1 MIVSE
6 LSRLGRS
13 VSEVIRLT
21 GEIIQKGIKIICVKE
36 NITFDQSSEITSE
49 IMRTMFGLFAQMERY
64 LISERTKVALQ
75 AAKDKGKQLG
85 AGGLEKGPSK
95 LDPYKVEIQALLRNG
110 STKVFIATRYDSSV
124 ANLYHW
130 FNPDISSA

>member
-36 NITFDQSSEITSE
+36 NITFDQSADITSE

-64 LISERTKVALQ
+64 LISERTKIALQ

-85 AGGLEKGPSK
+85 RRPGKRPQ
-95 LDPYKVEIQALLRNG
+95 QARSLQSGNPGVAAEWQHQGVHRHPAR
-110 STKVFIATRYDSSV
+110 FIRCQSLSLV
-124 ANLYHW
+124 
-130 FNPDISSA
+130 

>member
-36 NITFDQSSEITSE
+36 NITFDQSADITSE
-49 IMRTMFGLFAQMERY
+49 IMRKFGLFAQMERY
-64 LISERTKVALQ
+64 LISERTKIALQ

-85 AGGLEKGPSK
+85 RRPGKRPQQARSLQSGNPGVASK
-95 LDPYKVEIQALLRNG
+95 WQHQGVHRHPVR
-110 STKVFIATRYDSSV
+110 FIRCQSLSLV
-124 ANLYHW
+124 
-130 FNPDISSA
+130 